1 MNWVVTLIV
10 GSLVISIA
18 LNGLVHL
25 IFKLTGGR
33 LDDGDRE
40 QEGI

>member
-10 GSLVISIA
+10 GALVISA
-18 LNGLVHL
+18 GLNGLIHL

-33 LDDGDRE
+33 LDDGD
-40 QEGI
+40 

>member
-10 GSLVISIA
+10 GALAISA
-18 LNGLVHL
+18 GLNGLIHL

-33 LDDGDRE
+33 LDDE
-40 QEGI
+40 E